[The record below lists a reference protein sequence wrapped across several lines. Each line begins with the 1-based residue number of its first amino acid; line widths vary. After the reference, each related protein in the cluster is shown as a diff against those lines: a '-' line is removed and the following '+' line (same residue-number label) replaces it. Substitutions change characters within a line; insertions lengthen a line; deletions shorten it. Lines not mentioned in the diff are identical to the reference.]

1 MSIRLEKLLAV
12 WHSQIDQHQW
22 ILATVIETA
31 GSSYRKTGAMMFIND
46 LGQYYGLISGG
57 CLEPDIMRKAR
68 RCWDSGKN
76 QTVCYDMRD
85 EDDIGW
91 QLGIGCGGMVKILLQ
106 PINKDNDFLELP
118 LLKQQLSDRK
128 TCHYAQDLSSS
139 EPNNWLVKT
148 TEPTS
153 TVNLECLSNSK
164 SNASLNTCSNSKLQS
179 TSIGQ
184 SNLIIEHKFT
194 PAPQIAIFGGG
205 VDAQPLAAMAEVL
218 GWRVIMYDPRV
229 NYAQR
234 DKFANAEHIVRS
246 KFLDLV
252 RHPSLTQ
259 LDAVVIMTHNVQ
271 LDGEALLLVQ
281 QSSADFI
288 GLLGPKHRT
297 EKVLR
302 SVGITAGDL
311 QKPLS
316 NPIGLDIGGELPES
330 IALSITAE
338 IHAVLEQ
345 KIALTQADK
354 KGLKRVG

>member
-1 MSIRLEKLLAV
+1 MSIRLEKLLDV

-68 RCWDSGKN
+68 RCWDSGQN

-106 PINKDNDFLELP
+106 PINKANNFLELP
-118 LLKQQLSDRK
+118 LLKQQLSERK
-128 TCHYAQDLSSS
+128 ISHYAQDTTSTF
-139 EPNNWLVKT
+139 PNNWVVKT
-148 TEPTS
+148 GEI
-153 TVNLECLSNSK
+153 
-164 SNASLNTCSNSKLQS
+164 
-179 TSIGQ
+179 TSIVN
-184 SNLIIEHKFT
+184 SALSSDALTNSVIEHKFT

-234 DKFANAEHIVRS
+234 DKFATAEYIVRD

-252 RHPSLTQ
+252 GHPSLTQ
-259 LDAVVIMTHNVQ
+259 LDAVVIMTHNVK

-281 QSSADFI
+281 QSSADFV

-297 EKVLR
+297 EKVLK
-302 SVGITAGDL
+302 SVGISVEDL

-338 IHAVLEQ
+338 IHAVLEN
-345 KIALTQADK
+345 KIAFTQADK